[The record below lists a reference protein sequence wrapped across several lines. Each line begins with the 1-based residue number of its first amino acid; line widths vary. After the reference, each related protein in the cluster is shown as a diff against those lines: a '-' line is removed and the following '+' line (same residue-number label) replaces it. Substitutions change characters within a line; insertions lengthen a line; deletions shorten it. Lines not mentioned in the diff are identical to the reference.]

1 MRRSPSTTYT
11 MKEVSRKLKL
21 PTGTLRKWEQDFQ
34 LILEVPR
41 SRTGARYYTEQEVET
56 LLQIKQMRSKHLS
69 ISTICSLLNN
79 SSEENE
85 KESAESPVPLSV
97 NDAPTIQQIIQND
110 DGKTLDDLKK
120 LMESFDALKDEM
132 IKEVREEIRQEVR
145 QEVLQEV
152 KKEIASSTQTQTMII
167 NESVS
172 HTTKEIQNLSKSVE
186 NQQKM
191 SQQQIEEEREVNR
204 QDIIRREEQ
213 FIEFVKTHREIAAA
227 KQERENRKLK
237 RLIPFWR

>member
-1 MRRSPSTTYT
+1 MRRSPSTTTYT

-34 LILEVPR
+34 AILEVPR
-41 SRTGARYYTEQEVET
+41 SRTGARYYTEQEIEI
-56 LLQIKQMRSKHLS
+56 LLQIKQMRNKHLS
-69 ISTICSLLNN
+69 AATICSLLSCNT
-79 SSEENE
+79 EENE
-85 KESAESPVPLSV
+85 NNEPSHPLPTD
-97 NDAPTIQQIIQND
+97 NETPTIQQIIQND

-132 IKEVREEIRQEVR
+132 IKEVREEIRHEVR

-152 KKEIASSTQTQTMII
+152 KKEIAASTQTQTMVI

-204 QDIIRREEQ
+204 QNIIRREEQ
-213 FIEFVKTHREIAAA
+213 FIEFVKNHREVAAA